1 MLPKQQAPP
10 ITDPQILAQAQYVF
24 STGRLIHDRVFQ
36 IQARQIA
43 CMGKKKQF
51 GDLSMAQVNTLMII
65 RKRGPMSLTELAGA
79 LCVSPPSA
87 SAMVERLVDKGLV
100 EREQSPED
108 RRRVVIRVSPGA
120 LKEIVVI
127 EEVVFQAFVDLVE
140 RIGPEATEQWCGVL
154 EKISRVLT
162 ETAPE
167 MNHQR

>member
-1 MLPKQQAPP
+1 MLPKQHASST
-10 ITDPQILAQAQYVF
+10 TDSQTLAQAHYVF

-43 CMGKKKQF
+43 GIDKKKQF
-51 GDLSMAQVNTLMII
+51 GDLSMAQVNALMII
-65 RKRGPMSLTELAGA
+65 RKQGPMSLTELAVA

-100 EREQSPED
+100 TREQSPED
-108 RRRVVIRVSPGA
+108 RRRIVIRVSPTA
-120 LKEIVVI
+120 LEEIMSI

-140 RIGPEATEQWCGVL
+140 RIGPKVAEQWCGVL
-154 EKISRVLT
+154 EKISEVLT

-167 MNHQR
+167 MNHLR